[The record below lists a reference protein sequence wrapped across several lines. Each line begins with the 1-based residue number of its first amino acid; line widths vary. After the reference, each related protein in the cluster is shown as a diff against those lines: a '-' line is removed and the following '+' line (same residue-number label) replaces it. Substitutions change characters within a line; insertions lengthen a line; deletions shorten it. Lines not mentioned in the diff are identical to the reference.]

1 MKKIKLTFLFLIPC
15 LFIFA
20 QESPYLGAHFAYNST
35 WLMNK
40 QVFDHGSEMDP
51 VATFGGYFGFIA
63 GYKFNEDVSLELN
76 FNFNNINQKYEG
88 ILSQNRYTAET
99 NIKALDIPL
108 LGKFGSKTYFEIGPV
123 LQILNSATYSRK
135 FGTEGVA
142 SYKHMLYPCT
152 NYDADVLYDP
162 NTALG
167 PDDRYYGSEENLFKK
182 TNFALALGFGTAID
196 ILPEQLVMNFGFR
209 FQYTF
214 TDMRGVNG
222 LGETKDSDFV
232 PDEWHEKDTFHNNA
246 LLGGFRLGIIYY
258 FM

>member
-1 MKKIKLTFLFLIPC
+1 MKKIKLTFFLLISC

-51 VATFGGYFGFIA
+51 VATFGSYYGFIA

-76 FNFNNINQKYEG
+76 LNFNNINQKYEG
-88 ILSQNRYTAET
+88 RLSQNRYTAET

-123 LQILNSATYSRK
+123 LQLVNSATYNRK
-135 FGTEGVA
+135 FENEHLV
-142 SYKHMLYPCT
+142 SYKGWAFWSSDIT
-152 NYDADVLYDP
+152 NKDVLTSD
-162 NTALG
+162 T
-167 PDDRYYGSEENLFKK
+167 DDHLFQR
-182 TNFALALGFGTAID
+182 TNWALALGFGTTID
-196 ILPEQLVMNFGFR
+196 ILPDQLVMNFGFR

-214 TDMRGVNG
+214 TDMQGVNG
-222 LGETKDSDFV
+222 LGFTKDDDIFV
-232 PDEWHEKDTFHNNA
+232 PEIEKDSFHNNA
-246 LLGGFRLGIIYY
+246 LLGGFRLGVIYY